1 MSASR
6 RKGGEVS
13 REELL
18 AYVDGQLSA
27 RKAARI
33 EAWLRAHPEDVA
45 LVVSWRRQN
54 LSLDALYPRHE
65 AERHVAGMLPAGKRA
80 TSRRGMGRFGLQL
93 AAALVLLAVGLGGG
107 WFARGFLAGP
117 GQVQLEALVEEAMA
131 AHAVYAPEVLH
142 PVEVGASN
150 EDHLL
155 AWLSKR
161 LGARIVVPDLSAS
174 GYRLMGGRLLPS
186 GERAAAQFMYE
197 DDAGHRITIYVAPAP
212 KGRLA
217 AFRFD
222 ERDGL
227 GGIYWRDESLEY
239 AVVGPLGRESLMQL
253 ASEVY
258 RQLI

>member
-1 MSASR
+1 M
-6 RKGGEVS
+6 S

-27 RKAARI
+27 RQAERI
-33 EAWLRAHPEDVA
+33 EAWLRDHPDDAA
-45 LVVSWRRQN
+45 LVASWRRQN

-65 AERHVAGMLPAGKRA
+65 AEHHVARLTRAGAGRPP
-80 TSRRGMGRFGLQL
+80 RRGMRSWGIQL
-93 AAALVLLAVGLGGG
+93 AAALVLLAVGVGGG
-107 WFARGFLAGP
+107 WLARGFLVGP
-117 GQVQLEALVEEAMA
+117 GQVQLEGLVQEAMA

-161 LGARIVVPDLSAS
+161 LGARIVAPDLSAS
-174 GYRLMGGRLLPS
+174 GYRLMGGRLLPA

-227 GGIYWRDESLEY
+227 GGIYWRDETLEY
-239 AVVGPLGRESLMQL
+239 AVVGPLGRKALMQL
-253 ASEVY
+253 AGEVY